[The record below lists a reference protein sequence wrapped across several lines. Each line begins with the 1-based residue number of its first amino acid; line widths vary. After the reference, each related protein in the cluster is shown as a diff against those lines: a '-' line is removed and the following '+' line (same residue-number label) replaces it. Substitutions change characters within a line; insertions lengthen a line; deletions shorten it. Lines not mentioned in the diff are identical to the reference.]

1 MGRPATQHEERK
13 SQIVTAALDVF
24 ASKGY
29 DGTTNHLIAE
39 AAGLNSAALIYHY
52 FPSKTDLF
60 KACLERITALGDLKH
75 DLATGQDKPPEV
87 YLRKVAMSYL
97 KTLSGNPVN
106 HLFLMVLAAA
116 QSHPELMPI
125 LMGKLSE
132 VIFFPLL
139 SYFTRMSAEGRLRQ
153 ISPVTAAQEL
163 LGPLMLRAIAGA
175 LFEASLPFVF
185 QDDEEFI
192 NTHIQ
197 VFLDGL
203 RRRGIEDAPGS

>member
-1 MGRPATQHEERK
+1 MGRPATLHEERK
-13 SQIVTAALDVF
+13 NQIITAALDVF
-24 ASKGY
+24 ATKGY

-60 KACLERITALGDLKH
+60 KDCLERSTALGDLKR
-75 DLATGQDKPPEV
+75 DLTSGQEKPPEV

-97 KTLSGNPVN
+97 KTLSGKPVN

-139 SYFTRMSAEGRLRQ
+139 SYFTRMSAEGRLRT

-185 QDDEEFI
+185 PDEDEFI
-192 NTHIQ
+192 DTHIK
-197 VFLDGL
+197 VFMDGL
-203 RRRGIEDAPGS
+203 RKREDRD

>member
-1 MGRPATQHEERK
+1 MGRPATKHEERK
-13 SQIVTAALDVF
+13 NQIVTAALEVF
-24 ASKGY
+24 AAKGY

-60 KACLERITALGDLKH
+60 KNCLERGTALEDLKR
-75 DLATGQDKPPEV
+75 DLTGGQDKPPEV
-87 YLRKVAMSYL
+87 YLHKVAASYL
-97 KTLSGNPVN
+97 RTLTGKPVN

-139 SYFTRMSAEGRLRQ
+139 SYFARMSTEGRLRS
-153 ISPVTAAQEL
+153 ISPIIAAQEL

-175 LFEASLPFVF
+175 LLEGSLPFVF
-185 QDDEEFI
+185 PDDEEFI
-192 NTHIQ
+192 DSHIR
-197 VFLDGL
+197 VFMDGL
-203 RRRGIEDAPGS
+203 RNQPT

>member
-1 MGRPATQHEERK
+1 MGRPANKHEERK
-13 SQIVTAALDVF
+13 SQIVTAALEVF
-24 ASKGY
+24 AARGY

-60 KACLERITALGDLKH
+60 KDCLERITALGDLKH
-75 DLATGQDKPPEV
+75 DLTTGQDKPPEV

-97 KTLSGNPVN
+97 KTLSGKPVN

-139 SYFTRMSAEGRLRQ
+139 SYFARMSTEGRLRS
-153 ISPVTAAQEL
+153 ISPVIAAQEL

-175 LFEASLPFVF
+175 LFEASVPFVF
-185 QDDEEFI
+185 PDEEEFI
-192 NTHIQ
+192 DSHIQ
-197 VFLDGL
+197 VFMDGL
-203 RRRGIEDAPGS
+203 RKQGD